1 MIRKCL
7 IIDNEDQSSTIEKA
21 ERLAKQKGLNI
32 EFKQFNVGNTEN
44 TEFLTEGAIN
54 IPKVVDE
61 YKKEYENE
69 TFHLAIFDWNLD
81 DDAINGIELVRQLEA
96 NNILKNTP
104 KIVVSAKL
112 KIILN
117 EIAVAEES
125 KRIERLSVLVRS
137 GIKDYIDRDNY
148 EVDIIKFFKKNED
161 SLDLNIEEVL
171 KKFPTLK
178 FEQNFIN
185 KKFNGKTFLEIAN
198 YLSNNEMIRNDF
210 KKEIIQQVIAY
221 LTEKM

>member
-21 ERLAKQKGLNI
+21 KRLAKLKGLDI
-32 EFKQFNVGNTEN
+32 EFIQFNVGNPEY

-54 IPKVVDE
+54 IPKVIDE

-81 DDAINGIELVRQLEA
+81 DDVINGIELVRQLEA

-137 GIKDYIDRDNY
+137 SIKDYIDRDNY
-148 EVDIIKFFKKNED
+148 EVDIIKFFINNED

-198 YLSNNEMIRNDF
+198 YLSNNDMIRNDF